1 MATFKLSLTLSG
13 QTTTIE
19 INEDNEFLTELGE
32 VMVAIECLLLGA
44 GFQPNSIN
52 EYLKLDL

>member
-19 INEDNEFLTELGE
+19 VDNDSEFLTELGE
-32 VMVAIECLLLGA
+32 VMIGVEQLLLGA
-44 GFQPNSIN
+44 GFQPDSIKQFLN
-52 EYLKLDL
+52 LDI

>member
-1 MATFKLSLTLSG
+1 MAQIKVSLTLSG

-19 INEDNEFLTELGE
+19 INEDNEYLTELGE
-32 VMVAIECLLLGA
+32 IMVAIECMLLGA

-52 EYLKLDL
+52 EYLKLEL